1 MRILVI
7 GAGRMGRDV
16 GLAFLRA
23 GIDVAFV
30 EADAGRR
37 EAASRRLSRDV
48 RRLAGEG
55 TPVGTPSFALPG
67 EAIPAC
73 DALFETVD
81 ERPDLKRR
89 VVAEWKP
96 IVLPGGLLLTNASSI
111 LPSEIDPACV
121 GMHAFYP
128 AALAGFCEV
137 VVPPGCP
144 PGRRDAVLALARRI
158 GMAPILQDEAHAFA
172 VNRLMLPAQD
182 WALRAVAGG
191 ADAGAVDAAASG
203 TWPGWQPL
211 ATMDAIGLDVV
222 AASVTRYRARMDPA
236 ESAALGSLQEGLE
249 VLLAAGKRGA
259 KNGDGLRQGT
269 PLPWPCT
276 GGLPEGLGADLEA
289 LFRNAC
295 ARALASGEMDPT
307 GLSLALFGLFGVP
320 YPPAEGRLLDEEAR
334 ERCERR
340 AVETGL
346 AYWRLC
352 AARTP

>member
-16 GLAFLRA
+16 GLAFLRS
-23 GIDVAFV
+23 GIDAAFV
-30 EADAGRR
+30 ETDAGRR
-37 EAASRRLSRDV
+37 EAAARRLARDV

-55 TPVGTPSFALPG
+55 TPVGAPSFVAPG
-67 EAIPAC
+67 EAVPAC
-73 DALFETVD
+73 DALFEAVD
-81 ERPDLKRR
+81 ERLETKRR
-89 VVAEWKP
+89 VVADWASS
-96 IVLPGGLLLTNASSI
+96 VVSGGLLLSNASSI
-111 LPSEIDPACV
+111 LPSEIDPSCV

-128 AALAGFCEV
+128 AALTGFCEV

-144 PGRRDAVLALARRI
+144 SGRRDAVLALARRI
-158 GMAPILQDEAHAFA
+158 GLVPILQDEARAFA

-203 TWPGWQPL
+203 AWPGWEPL
-211 ATMDAIGLDVV
+211 AMMDAIGLDVV
-222 AASVTRYRARMDPA
+222 AASVARYRLRMDPA
-236 ESAALGSLQEGLE
+236 ESAALAALQEGME
-249 VLLAAGKRGA
+249 VLLAAGKKGA
-259 KNGDGLRQGT
+259 RNGDGLRQGT
-269 PLPWPCT
+269 PLPWPRT

-295 ARALASGEMDPT
+295 ARALASGDLDPA
-307 GLSLALFGLFGVP
+307 GLSLALPGLFGVP
-320 YPPAEGRLLDEEAR
+320 YPPAEGSLLDEEAR

-346 AYWRLC
+346 AYWRPF